1 MGTKIRKK
9 MILFCKFQKS
19 IYLCT
24 RLTAIRSDSLAQQVE
39 HNTFNVGVLG
49 SSPRRITENKRK
61 TKQIPDNQTLSGI
74 FIFSKYCISPQK
86 TVMITGEIGGLDI
99 YLKKST
105 ELDHIS
111 LIFRFLRGSKP
122 TRKN

>member
-1 MGTKIRKK
+1 MATLKIDLIISHVINNIQIPDGSLKTKEKI
-9 MILFCKFQKS
+9 
-19 IYLCT
+19 
-24 RLTAIRSDSLAQQVE
+24 
-39 HNTFNVGVLG
+39 
-49 SSPRRITENKRK
+49 
-61 TKQIPDNQTLSGI
+61 KQIPDNQTLSGI

>member
-1 MGTKIRKK
+1 MHSHY
-9 MILFCKFQKS
+9 KS
-19 IYLCT
+19 N
-24 RLTAIRSDSLAQQVE
+24 AQDDSLAQLVE

-74 FIFSKYCISPQK
+74 FISSKYCISPQK

>member
-1 MGTKIRKK
+1 MHSQSRND
-9 MILFCKFQKS
+9 S
-19 IYLCT
+19 
-24 RLTAIRSDSLAQQVE
+24 ADDSLAQQVE

-49 SSPRRITENKRK
+49 SSPKRITENKRK

>member
-1 MGTKIRKK
+1 
-9 MILFCKFQKS
+9 
-19 IYLCT
+19 
-24 RLTAIRSDSLAQQVE
+24 
-39 HNTFNVGVLG
+39 
-49 SSPRRITENKRK
+49 
-61 TKQIPDNQTLSGI
+61 
-74 FIFSKYCISPQK
+74 
-86 TVMITGEIGGLDI
+86 MITGEIGGLDI

>member
-1 MGTKIRKK
+1 MLSQVVINQGNFALQNRAENVVQTVVHC
-9 MILFCKFQKS
+9 FS
-19 IYLCT
+19 IMLSNKLIIN
-24 RLTAIRSDSLAQQVE
+24 RIIPLSQSP
-39 HNTFNVGVLG
+39 LG
-49 SSPRRITENKRK
+49 SRK
-61 TKQIPDNQTLSGI
+61 TKKKIKQIPDNQSLSGI

-111 LIFRFLRGSKP
+111 LIFRILRGSKP